1 MNSGRLGAMVLGVL
15 LLMAG
20 IVFSLQGA
28 DVITGSSLMSGNST
42 YIYVG
47 AIVAIVGL
55 LLLVWSARSGR
66 RASVTGSGAQPQPA
80 PS

>member
-1 MNSGRLGAMVLGVL
+1 MVLGVL
-15 LLMAG
+15 LLLAG

-28 DVITGSSLMSGNST
+28 DVITGSSLMSGNSA

-47 AIVAIVGL
+47 VIVAIVGL
-55 LLLVWSARSGR
+55 LLLVWSAHSGR
-66 RASVTGSGAQPQPA
+66 KASSAGSGAQPQPA